1 MPVFTK
7 IFNLV
12 WELDYAPNYQFD
24 KKGNCFNIKT
34 GRQIKQTMIGY
45 TVGYCIQGKF
55 KSIKHLRKHLVKIK
69 HIKTP
74 F

>member
-45 TVGYCIQGKF
+45 TIGYCIQGKF
-55 KSIKHLRKHLVKIK
+55 KSTKQLRKHLVKIK
-69 HIKTP
+69 NIKTP